1 MGIGASAEREGEE
14 DEELQG
20 ITANSKELLGMPV
33 DAYELLLIPIDSY
46 RRELLRTTMNQHDF
60 TRINLI
66 VLELLTNV

>member
-20 ITANSKELLGMPV
+20 VIANSQEFLGMPV

-46 RRELLRTTMNQHDF
+46 RRELLRTTMNQQDF
-60 TRINLI
+60 TRINWH
-66 VLELLTNV
+66 VLEL